1 MPLINNLGLA
11 KKKALYL
18 FYKQAKFET
27 LILDLFDKKA
37 KPKPKKKKNLLM
49 NRLVSTRVQ

>member
-27 LILDLFDKKA
+27 LILDLFDKQA
-37 KPKPKKKKNLLM
+37 KPKPKKKKK
-49 NRLVSTRVQ
+49 LVNE